1 MQPRKAKTRRKAMN
15 PISKNMELKIL
26 GSSSSGNCYLFDNG
40 KEALMVECGVPFNKV
55 KKAVDFD
62 LSRIVCCLVSHEHG
76 DHARS
81 ARQVLASR
89 IPLYMSR
96 GTAQALQLPDNTQ
109 VRRIEAGC
117 IRQIGGF
124 RVIPFNVKHDAAE
137 PLGYLIKHPEMGTTL
152 FATDTYYLEHKFA
165 GMNNILIEC
174 NYDIKIL
181 DANIAAGLVSA
192 ALRKRTVKSHM
203 NIETC
208 LEALG
213 ANDLTEVNNIV
224 LNHLSASNSN
234 AKEFQRRVEK
244 ATGKNVIVAR
254 KDMTIEFNKTPF

>member
-1 MQPRKAKTRRKAMN
+1 
-15 PISKNMELKIL
+15 MELKIL
-26 GSSSSGNCYLFDNG
+26 GSSSSGNCYVFDND
-40 KEALMVECGVPFNKV
+40 KEALMVECGVSFNKV

-81 ARQVLASR
+81 AKQVLASR
-89 IPLYMSR
+89 IPLAMSR
-96 GTAQALQLPDNTQ
+96 GTAQALELSDNTQ
-109 VRRIEAGC
+109 IRRMEALK
-117 IRQIGGF
+117 IRQYGSF

-165 GMNNILIEC
+165 GLNNILIEC

-181 DANIAAGLVSA
+181 DANIAAGVIPA
-192 ALRKRTVKSHM
+192 ALRNRTVKSHM

-208 LEALG
+208 LEALE
-213 ANDLTEVNNIV
+213 ANDLSQVNNIV
-224 LNHLSASNSN
+224 LIHLSASNSN
-234 AKEFQRRVEK
+234 AKEFQRRIEQK
-244 ATGKNVIVAR
+244 TGKNVIVAR
-254 KDMTIEFNKTPF
+254 KDMTIDFNKTPF